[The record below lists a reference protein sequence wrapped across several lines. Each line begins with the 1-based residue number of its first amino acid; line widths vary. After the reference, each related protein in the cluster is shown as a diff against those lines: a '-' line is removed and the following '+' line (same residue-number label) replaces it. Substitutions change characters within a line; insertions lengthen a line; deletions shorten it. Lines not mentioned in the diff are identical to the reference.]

1 MEESEFEDVVE
12 CKLDLKIRLDM
23 WTHLR
28 DWKQYTSQ
36 WIDGR
41 FMDID
46 TEVIRN
52 KATQFSIV
60 VAKAGKKLVANPVL
74 DELKHLVFS
83 FKETMPIVMALRNKY
98 LKNYHW
104 DKIKAFMKQNFDIMD
119 DHFTLRSLMDMDVLD
134 QQTNI

>member
-1 MEESEFEDVVE
+1 
-12 CKLDLKIRLDM
+12 M

-28 DWKQYTSQ
+28 DWKKYTSE

-41 FMDID
+41 FINID

-52 KATQFSIV
+52 KANLFSV
-60 VAKAGKKLVANPVL
+60 VVNKASKKLVANPVL
-74 DELKHLVFS
+74 DELREAVFS

-104 DKIKAFMKQNFDIMD
+104 DKIKAFMN
-119 DHFTLRSLMDMDVLD
+119 
-134 QQTNI
+134 